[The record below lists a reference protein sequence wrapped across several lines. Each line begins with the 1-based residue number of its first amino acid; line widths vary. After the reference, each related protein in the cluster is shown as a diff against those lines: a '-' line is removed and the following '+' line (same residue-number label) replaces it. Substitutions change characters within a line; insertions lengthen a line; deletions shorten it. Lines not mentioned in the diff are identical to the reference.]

1 MIEWF
6 TEDALLPTIMGGF
19 LAICLFGLYFY
30 SSEKVMLW
38 IALLVT
44 IFTVG
49 IATIER
55 MVVTDKEK
63 AYTLLYD
70 AARAGSRNDD
80 AYLISLIKSDKAE
93 IISRAKGLLDAITFE
108 NVRVLGVKGFEPA
121 KLAEGDAPKTASI
134 SFVTFGSGSYH
145 STSGPFQREVKLD
158 LEMVNEQWKVT
169 GFDHSDPRAG
179 VAL

>member
-1 MIEWF
+1 MVEWF

-19 LAICLFGLYFY
+19 LAICMFGLYFY
-30 SSEKVMLW
+30 SSEKIMLW

-44 IFTVG
+44 VFTVG

-63 AYTLLYD
+63 AHTMLYD

-93 IISRAKGLLDAITFE
+93 IIARAKGLLEDITFE
-108 NVRVLGVKGFEPA
+108 NVKVVGVKGF
-121 KLAEGDAPKTASI
+121 KQAEGDAPKTASI
-134 SFVTFGSGSYH
+134 NFVVFGSGRYRSNA
-145 STSGPFQREVKLD
+145 GPFQREVRLE
-158 LEMVNEQWKVT
+158 LEMVNDQWKVI
-169 GFDHSDPRAG
+169 GFSHSDPRAG

>member
-1 MIEWF
+1 
-6 TEDALLPTIMGGF
+6 
-19 LAICLFGLYFY
+19 
-30 SSEKVMLW
+30 MLW

-44 IFTVG
+44 VFTVG

-63 AYTLLYD
+63 AHTMLYD

-93 IISRAKGLLDAITFE
+93 IIARAKRLLEDITFE
-108 NVRVLGVKGFEPA
+108 NVKVVGVKGF
-121 KLAEGDAPKTASI
+121 KQAEGDAPKTASI
-134 SFVTFGSGSYH
+134 NFVVFGSGRYRSNA
-145 STSGPFQREVKLD
+145 GPFQREVKLE
-158 LEMVNEQWKVT
+158 LEMINDQWKVI
-169 GFDHSDPRAG
+169 GFSHSDPRAG

>member
-6 TEDALLPTIMGGF
+6 TEDALLPTVMGGF
-19 LAICLFGLYFY
+19 LAICMFGLYFY
-30 SSEKVMLW
+30 SSEKIMLW

-44 IFTVG
+44 VFTVG

-63 AYTLLYD
+63 AHTMLYD

-93 IISRAKGLLDAITFE
+93 IIGRAQGLLDDITFE
-108 NVRVLGVKGFEPA
+108 NVRVVGVKGFEQ
-121 KLAEGDAPKTASI
+121 AEGDAPKTASI
-134 SFVTFGSGSYH
+134 NFVVFGSGRYR
-145 STSGPFQREVKLD
+145 STSGPFQREVKLE
-158 LEMVNEQWKVT
+158 LEMVSDQWKVI
-169 GFDHSDPRAG
+169 GFSQSNPRAG
-179 VAL
+179 FAL

>member
-19 LAICLFGLYFY
+19 LAICMFGLYFY
-30 SSEKVMLW
+30 SGEKVMLLV
-38 IALLVT
+38 ALVVT

-63 AYTLLYD
+63 AHTLLYD
-70 AARAGSRNDD
+70 AARAGTRNDD
-80 AYLISLIKSDKAE
+80 AYLIGLIKSDKTD
-93 IISRAKGLLDAITFE
+93 IIGRAKGLLEAITFE
-108 NVRVLGVKGFEPA
+108 NVRVVGVKGFESA
-121 KLAEGDAPKTASI
+121 QGDAPKTASI
-134 SFVTFGSGSYH
+134 SFVVFGSGRYH
-145 STSGPFQREVKLD
+145 SNAGPFQREVKLD
-158 LEMVNEQWKVT
+158 LEMVNDQWKVT
-169 GFDHSDPRAG
+169 AFDHSDPRSG